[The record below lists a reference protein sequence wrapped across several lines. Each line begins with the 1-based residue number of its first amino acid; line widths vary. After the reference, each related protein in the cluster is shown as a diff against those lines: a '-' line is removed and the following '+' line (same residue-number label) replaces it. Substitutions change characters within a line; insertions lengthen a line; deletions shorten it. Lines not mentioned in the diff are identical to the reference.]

1 MDVFG
6 VLRLTYPKISYK
18 MTMIG
23 DISVTVNLEWEDKA
37 FSGEEQE
44 EIMEGHTVIDQE
56 EERTYRMLEK
66 RIHGM
71 MELGKQA
78 QDFDGSVDKLIEE

>member
-1 MDVFG
+1 MKSSLHYLICCLASQIQSAG
-6 VLRLTYPKISYK
+6 
-18 MTMIG
+18 MIA
-23 DISVTVNLEWEDKA
+23 SLMYDKA
-37 FSGEEQE
+37 FSGEEKE

-71 MELGKQA
+71 MELGKQV

>member
-1 MDVFG
+1 
-6 VLRLTYPKISYK
+6 
-18 MTMIG
+18 
-23 DISVTVNLEWEDKA
+23 
-37 FSGEEQE
+37 
-44 EIMEGHTVIDQE
+44 
-56 EERTYRMLEK
+56 MLEK